1 MIQWLR
7 LYTSTAQD
15 MGSTP
20 GQGTKILHAVGVDE
34 KKKKKKI
41 GGFELK

>member
-34 KKKKKKI
+34 KKKKKI